1 LPRLTGLLAAALTF
15 TVTPFAEETIPRST
29 KERIQDT
36 PVFTCS
42 DQFTSGNQLTEPG

>member
-1 LPRLTGLLAAALTF
+1 LASAPTF

-36 PVFTCS
+36 PVFACS
-42 DQFTSGNQLTEPG
+42 DRFTGGNQLTEPG